1 MYHQSR
7 TPPDRMQLMIIAI
20 PVSVCFTDIVN
31 VMTLAYLWLFPSSSK
46 LLIACYCLSHGPL
59 CTAIATW
66 RNSLVFHSVDKVTS
80 LFIHVYPP
88 FVFTVLRHFYP
99 NAGEKYPA
107 LNSLD
112 TLNVWKSLL
121 FSSIACE

>member
-1 MYHQSR
+1 MNTLRPS
-7 TPPDRMQLMIIAI
+7 P
-20 PVSVCFTDIVN
+20 DIVN
-31 VMTLAYLWLFPSSSK
+31 IMTLAYLWIFPSSTK
-46 LLIACYCLSHGPL
+46 LFVACYCLTHGPL

-99 NAGEKYPA
+99 NAQEKYPA
-107 LNSLD
+107 LKELD
-112 TLNVWKSLL
+112 SMNVWKSLV
-121 FSSIACE
+121 FSSVACECLLPPPTFY